1 MQASRLGFWEMTV
14 SKGRNE
20 RGGNQPD
27 KNALRQKDT
36 FIPPHIYMALKFSCD
51 LMRPVVFQ
59 RDLRCV
65 QVLRF
70 ISLRIP

>member
-20 RGGNQPD
+20 RGGNCRDPGQPD

-36 FIPPHIYMALKFSCD
+36 FIPPHGLSSKSQCSENIYMALRF
-51 LMRPVVFQ
+51 FF
-59 RDLRCV
+59 CV
-65 QVLRF
+65 
-70 ISLRIP
+70 